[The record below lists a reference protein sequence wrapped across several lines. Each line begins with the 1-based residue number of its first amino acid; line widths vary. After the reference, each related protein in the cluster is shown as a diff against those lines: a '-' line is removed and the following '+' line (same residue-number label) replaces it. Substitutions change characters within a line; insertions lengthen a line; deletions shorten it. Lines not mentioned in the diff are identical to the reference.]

1 MKLPCLKLLSFA
13 LCLLAV
19 LCILLPGDV
28 SAQQCGANGSVGCG
42 APAVT
47 SLNAQL
53 ANQLAVAPTP
63 TLAPAQ
69 ASAASSATSGGAAVA
84 AQPLVATQQYVT
96 VPQTVQQTVQLPSV
110 QTAPQ
115 VQYVQVP
122 VSVPQVQ
129 YVVTQPQ
136 PQTIHVAAATLPQV
150 QFATAAPLA
159 VTAPVGASASAS
171 ASTAVASTALP
182 IVAAQPAAI
191 INTGCSSGSCN
202 RVGLLQAVR
211 RPTSRSKSVS
221 RSITRS

>member
-1 MKLPCLKLLSFA
+1 MKFPCLKLFSFA

-19 LCILLPGDV
+19 LCVLLPGDV

-42 APAVT
+42 APSVT
-47 SLNAQL
+47 NLNTQL

-63 TLAPAQ
+63 TFAPAQ

-84 AQPLVATQQYVT
+84 AQPLVAAQQLTTAVA
-96 VPQTVQQTVQLPSV
+96 VPQTVQLPTVQTS
-110 QTAPQ
+110 PQ

-171 ASTAVASTALP
+171 ASTAAASTALP

-202 RVGLLQAVR
+202 RAGLLQALR